1 MRNWEKS
8 GEEIWEDFETSDGRD
23 MRKRGR
29 RCVEVKAELGGS
41 GGELWEKNLQG
52 KERRALT
59 GKGKSWKK
67 VREGF

>member
-41 GGELWEKNLQG
+41 GGELWEKNL
-52 KERRALT
+52 
-59 GKGKSWKK
+59 
-67 VREGF
+67 